1 MKRTQHG
8 GIFFRLLFLL
18 CFCCLLALL
27 YVVRHPLMRFAAE
40 TWVVDEPAMPSD
52 AIVVLGD
59 DNFAGDRAFHAAD
72 LYRAGVA
79 PVVVASGRML
89 RQNASVADLMQH
101 DLESF
106 GVPSSSIV
114 KLTHR
119 ADNTREEAGE
129 VARLV
134 QARGWKRII
143 VVTSNYHTR
152 RARFIFER
160 VFPSSVRVR
169 MSAAR
174 DSEFD
179 PAHWWES
186 RQGRKLFMME
196 LAGYLV
202 ARWELR
208 PGAAAENGAAVFV
221 RKCQAGCPEL
231 LAGSIRLSLPYLIGH
246 TARPW
251 S

>member
-1 MKRTQHG
+1 MKRTEHG
-8 GIFFRLLFLL
+8 GVFFRLLFLL
-18 CFCCLLALL
+18 SSCCLLAI
-27 YVVRHPLMRFAAE
+27 VFVARHPLMRFAAE
-40 TWVVDEPAMPSD
+40 TWVVDEPAAPSD
-52 AIVVLGD
+52 AVVVLGD
-59 DNFAGDRAFHAAD
+59 DNFEGDRAFHAAD

-89 RQNASVADLMQH
+89 RQNASVADLIQH

-106 GVPSSSIV
+106 GVPASSIV
-114 KLTHR
+114 KLMHR

-129 VARLV
+129 VAHLV

-152 RARFIFER
+152 RARFIFKR
-160 VFPSSVRVR
+160 VLPPSVRVR

-174 DSEFD
+174 DSDFD

-186 RQGRKLFMME
+186 RQGLKLFMME
-196 LAGYLV
+196 LAGYVV

-208 PGAAAENGAAVFV
+208 SGAATDSGAAAVILPARRRDAEVLRFV
-221 RKCQAGCPEL
+221 
-231 LAGSIRLSLPYLIGH
+231 LPYLIGH
-246 TARPW
+246 TARP
-251 S
+251 

>member
-1 MKRTQHG
+1 MKRTEHG

-18 CFCCLLALL
+18 CFCCLLGIV
-27 YVVRHPLMRFAAE
+27 YVARHPLMRFAAE
-40 TWVVDEPAMPSD
+40 AWVVDEPAAPAD
-52 AIVVLGD
+52 AVVVLGD
-59 DNFAGDRAFHAAD
+59 DNFKGDRAFHAAD
-72 LYRAGVA
+72 LYRAGAA

-89 RQNASVADLMQH
+89 RQNASVADLIQH

-106 GVPSSSIV
+106 GVPAASIV
-114 KLTHR
+114 KLMHR

-129 VARLV
+129 VAHLV
-134 QARGWKRII
+134 QARGWKSII

-160 VFPSSVRVR
+160 VLPASIHLRV
-169 MSAAR
+169 SAAR
-174 DSEFD
+174 DSDFD

-208 PGAAAENGAAVFV
+208 SGAATDSGTAAMILRARIRGAGTV
-221 RKCQAGCPEL
+221 AGGL
-231 LAGSIRLSLPYLIGH
+231 RFALPYLIGH
-246 TARPW
+246 TARP
-251 S
+251 